1 MESKLIRNLDT
12 LTQRDK
18 IQFAISSFLMFV
30 GLLLLFIGLIM
41 DPAGVIHNSV
51 LIAFGEIATLAAAVL
66 GIDAIYTNALQKIV
80 STIRQ
85 EDNKEN
91 EKREL

>member
-91 EKREL
+91 EKRE